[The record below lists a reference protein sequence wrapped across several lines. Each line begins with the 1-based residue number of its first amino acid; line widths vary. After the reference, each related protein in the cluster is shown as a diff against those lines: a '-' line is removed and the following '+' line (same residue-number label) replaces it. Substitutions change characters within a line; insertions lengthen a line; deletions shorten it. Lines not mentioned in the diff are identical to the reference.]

1 MFANKVFNDCNNCI
15 FNCYGCALY
24 SKYTSK
30 SHSLCDSVL
39 RVTLALLS
47 MFLLCNLQTHTNRET
62 NNQTPE
68 KRSVFFAFVSFNN
81 ECQSTI
87 DIWELSIK
95 VNRVKTSKVI
105 PKTIEHHYFV
115 YMQLHGFDAIIKVS
129 VFYPFL
135 FVFFLL
141 IPTLWS
147 AGEKINQTSNWYGK
161 REKKLIKK
169 TAPRNKNY
177 NFFIVWMHFEC
188 NPSQCSTLFVCQ
200 VIVCFVCTRTRIS
213 SEKKEF
219 PLHRI

>member
-68 KRSVFFAFVSFNN
+68 KRSVFSAFVSFNN

-95 VNRVKTSKVI
+95 VNRVKTSKII

-135 FVFFLL
+135 FVFFSSHSDTV
-141 IPTLWS
+141 IRR
-147 AGEKINQTSNWYGK
+147 GK
-161 REKKLIKK
+161 
-169 TAPRNKNY
+169 N
-177 NFFIVWMHFEC
+177 
-188 NPSQCSTLFVCQ
+188 
-200 VIVCFVCTRTRIS
+200 
-213 SEKKEF
+213 
-219 PLHRI
+219 